1 MTEMIIP
8 ILSSLCLFIGI
19 VTLLIGSIGLVRLPD
34 VFSRMHAVGMMDTAG
49 VGFLILGMMLHAG
62 FTLITVKL
70 AFIGIFL
77 FFTSPIAG
85 HAVAQAAY
93 KNGVIPVGVSK
104 LPAKTSSPKRSAKKG
119 AAKKAATKKATAK
132 KVVAKKGVA
141 KKAVAKKGATKK
153 ATAKKGAAK

>member
-1 MTEMIIP
+1 MIEMLVS

-19 VTLLIGSIGLVRLPD
+19 VALLIGSLGLLRLPD
-34 VFSRMHAVGMMDTAG
+34 IFSRMHAFGMMDTAG

-93 KNGVIPVGVSK
+93 KDGVKPLGTSK
-104 LPAKTSSPKRSAKKG
+104 LSAKSPPSKGVAKKG
-119 AAKKAATKKATAK
+119 AAKKSAVKKSVTKKSAS
-132 KVVAKKGVA
+132 
-141 KKAVAKKGATKK
+141 
-153 ATAKKGAAK
+153 KKGAAT

>member
-1 MTEMIIP
+1 MIEMLVS

-19 VTLLIGSIGLVRLPD
+19 VALLIGSLGLLRLPD
-34 VFSRMHAVGMMDTAG
+34 IFSRMHAFGMMDTAG

-93 KNGVIPVGVSK
+93 KDGVKPLGTSK
-104 LPAKTSSPKRSAKKG
+104 LSAKSPPSKHV
-119 AAKKAATKKATAK
+119 ATKSTANNGT
-132 KVVAKKGVA
+132 AKKGVA
-141 KKAVAKKGATKK
+141 KKGASKKSTGKKGVAT
-153 ATAKKGAAK
+153 

>member
-1 MTEMIIP
+1 MIEMLVS

-19 VTLLIGSIGLVRLPD
+19 VALLIGSLGLLRLPD
-34 VFSRMHAVGMMDTAG
+34 IFSRMHAFGMMDTAG

-85 HAVAQAAY
+85 HAVVQAAY
-93 KNGVIPVGVSK
+93 KDGVKPEGTSK
-104 LPAKTSSPKRSAKKG
+104 LSAKILPSKR
-119 AAKKAATKKATAK
+119 
-132 KVVAKKGVA
+132 VAKKGVA
-141 KKAVAKKGATKK
+141 KKGVAKKGV
-153 ATAKKGAAK
+153 AKKGAAKKGTVNKSATKKSAAT

>member
-1 MTEMIIP
+1 MLVS

-19 VTLLIGSIGLVRLPD
+19 VALLIGSLGLLRLPD
-34 VFSRMHAVGMMDTAG
+34 VYSRMHAFGMMDTAG

-93 KNGVIPVGVSK
+93 KDGVKPLGTSK
-104 LPAKTSSPKRSAKKG
+104 LSAKSPPSKQVVTKS
-119 AAKKAATKKATAK
+119 AANKSAANKSAANKSAVNKSA
-132 KVVAKKGVA
+132 AKKGVT
-141 KKAVAKKGATKK
+141 KKSVAKKSVS
-153 ATAKKGAAK
+153 KKGVAT